1 MKIIGLTGG
10 IGTGK
15 STVSRFL
22 IEMGAVVINTDEV
35 AHEALQSDIE
45 LQQEIAADFGDQI
58 LTAEGRIDR
67 KRLGEIVFTNP
78 YALARLNRIMHP
90 RLYETV
96 QAQLENYRQQQAEVI
111 ILEVPL
117 LIEAGWTSLVDEV
130 WITVAPEAT
139 VLKRLQRQVGLS
151 AKQAL
156 VRIRSQMPT
165 QERIKHA
172 DVVIDTDCRL
182 DELKARAAQLWS
194 EKAGI

>member
-22 IEMGAVVINTDEV
+22 VEMGAVVINTDEV

-67 KRLGEIVFTNP
+67 KGLGEIVFTNP

-156 VRIRSQMPT
+156 ARIRSQMPT

>member
-22 IEMGAVVINTDEV
+22 VEMGAVVINTDEV

-156 VRIRSQMPT
+156 ARIRSQMPT

>member
-90 RLYETV
+90 RLYETI

>member
-22 IEMGAVVINTDEV
+22 VEMGAVVINTDEV

-90 RLYETV
+90 RLCETV

-156 VRIRSQMPT
+156 ARIRSQMPT

>member
-22 IEMGAVVINTDEV
+22 VEMGAVVINTDEV

-58 LTAEGRIDR
+58 LTTEDMIDR

-156 VRIRSQMPT
+156 ARIRSQMPT